1 MVTVRTRSRV
11 AADGT
16 VTVPVGTHDAGTE
29 VEVVITPVVKMAK
42 DMTRQEWV
50 EFVQRTAGSI
60 QDPTFE
66 RPPQGDPEQ
75 RDSLD

>member
-1 MVTVRTRSRV
+1 
-11 AADGT
+11 
-16 VTVPVGTHDAGTE
+16 